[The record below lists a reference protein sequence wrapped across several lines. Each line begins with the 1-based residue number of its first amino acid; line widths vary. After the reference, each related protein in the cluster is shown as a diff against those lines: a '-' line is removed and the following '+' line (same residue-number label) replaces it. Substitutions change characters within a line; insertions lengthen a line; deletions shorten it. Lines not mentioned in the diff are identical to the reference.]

1 MKVKINKFTYEI
13 LETENKEDE
22 RLKLNDVYAIG
33 ITRCN
38 DQQII
43 IYNNLSEARFR
54 MTLIHELTHAFIDAY
69 GFWAHSEKFS
79 HEDIAEFVST
89 YADDIVRI
97 AEKYIENRYA
107 TEKRRDR
114 KKLVK

>member
-22 RLKLNDVYAIG
+22 RLKLNDGYATG
-33 ITRCN
+33 ITKCN
-38 DQQII
+38 AQQII
-43 IYNNLSEARFR
+43 IFNALPEERFR
-54 MTLIHELTHAFIDAY
+54 LVLIHELTHAFIDAY

-89 YADDIVRI
+89 YADDIVAI
-97 AEKYIENRYA
+97 ADKYME
-107 TEKRRDR
+107 RR
-114 KKLVK
+114 